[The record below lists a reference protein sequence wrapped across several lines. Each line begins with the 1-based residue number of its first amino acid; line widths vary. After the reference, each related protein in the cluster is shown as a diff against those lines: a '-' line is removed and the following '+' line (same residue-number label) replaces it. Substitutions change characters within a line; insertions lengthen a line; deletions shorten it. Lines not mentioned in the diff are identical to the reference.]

1 MRYQGAEKT
10 GDLESIRER
19 KLLRNPLSVCF
30 YCLWENRAGDVW
42 NREVADSCLNF
53 MAANVPR
60 IGNLNITYKL
70 GMVLGFARII
80 YWEVNTLVI
89 ENYSLQS
96 QIWVQIL
103 ALSFPSCVT
112 SDRWL
117 SLSVPQFLIC
127 HMRKRIILTVRFAVG
142 TQWDNYLKFFF

>member
-1 MRYQGAEKT
+1 
-10 GDLESIRER
+10 
-19 KLLRNPLSVCF
+19 
-30 YCLWENRAGDVW
+30 
-42 NREVADSCLNF
+42 

-112 SDRWL
+112 SDR
-117 SLSVPQFLIC
+117 
-127 HMRKRIILTVRFAVG
+127 
-142 TQWDNYLKFFF
+142 